1 MKDSPPPLHDVLKAL
16 ADPTRLRILALLAGG
31 EICVCHVHTTLA
43 VPQPTAS
50 RHLAYLKKT
59 GLVEDRKVGLW
70 KHYRLKAATDPAV
83 QAVVDAAVNA
93 VARTTMVTQDCCRLT
108 EVVRRL
114 PSPLQPESPTRR
126 SREATR

>member
-1 MKDSPPPLHDVLKAL
+1 MKSAAPALHDVLKAL
-16 ADPTRLRILALLAGG
+16 ADPTRLRILALLASG
-31 EICVCHVHTTLA
+31 EICVCHVHTTLK

-50 RHLAYLKKT
+50 RHLAYLKKF

-70 KHYRLKAATDPAV
+70 KHYRLRRSPDPST
-83 QAVVDAAVNA
+83 QAVVDAAIKALERTA
-93 VARTTMVTQDCCRLT
+93 VVTNDCCRLT

-126 SREATR
+126 SREADR